1 MTLPLASLAAPRPSF
16 FIGHLPIYGDLVLAP
31 LDGYSDLP
39 FRTLC
44 RDFGSAMS
52 YTEFVN
58 VNEIKFARQD
68 HGHVWHKLKFLPSE
82 HPVAYQIYGHEEDR
96 LVEVALKLQDFG
108 PDIIDINL
116 GCSIRDIAE
125 RGAGAG
131 LLRDPLK
138 IGRIFAQ
145 LSHSL
150 TLPFTAKIRLGWDD
164 HTRNYRV
171 VARILEDNGASL
183 IAVHGRTKAQAF
195 TGQADWDA
203 IAEVKQAVKIP
214 VLGNGDVRTVADI
227 DRLKA
232 HTRCDGVMIGRAAIG
247 HPWIFARR
255 DREQISLDERLT
267 VVRRHLARQIDF
279 YGPAGL
285 VLFRKQTVRYFMHLP
300 HGKDLRVPLLS
311 CTTPEDFERLLQAW
325 ESQRGL

>member
-1 MTLPLASLAAPRPSF
+1 MTLAPAPDASLRPSF
-16 FIGHLPIYGDLVLAP
+16 FVRHIPVYGDLVLAP

-44 RDFGSAMS
+44 REFGSAMS

-68 HGHVWHKLKFLPSE
+68 RGHAWHKLKFLPE
-82 HPVAYQIYGHEEDR
+82 ERPVAYQLYGHEEDR
-96 LVEVALKLQDFG
+96 LIEVALRLQDFE

-116 GCSIRDIAE
+116 GCSIHDIAE

-131 LLRDPLK
+131 LLRDPAK

-145 LSHSL
+145 LSRSL
-150 TLPFTAKIRLGWDD
+150 SVPVTAKIRLGWDD
-164 HTRNYRV
+164 QSRNYRD
-171 VARILEDNGASL
+171 VARILQDNGASL

-203 IAEVKQAVKIP
+203 IAEVKQTVSVP
-214 VLGNGDVRTVADI
+214 VLGNGDVHTVADI
-227 DRLKA
+227 DRLKG
-232 HTRCDGVMIGRAAIG
+232 HTHCDGVMIGRAAIG
-247 HPWIFARR
+247 NPWIFARR
-255 DREQISLDERLT
+255 DREQISLDERLA
-267 VVRRHLARQIDF
+267 VVRRHLARQVDF

-285 VLFRKQTVRYFMHLP
+285 VLFRKQTVRYFMFLP
-300 HGKDLRVPLLS
+300 HGKELRVPLLS
-311 CTTPEDFERLLQAW
+311 CTTPEEYERLLQAW
-325 ESQRGL
+325 ENQRGV

>member
-1 MTLPLASLAAPRPSF
+1 M
-16 FIGHLPIYGDLVLAP
+16 
-31 LDGYSDLP
+31 
-39 FRTLC
+39 
-44 RDFGSAMS
+44 
-52 YTEFVN
+52 
-58 VNEIKFARQD
+58 
-68 HGHVWHKLKFLPSE
+68 
-82 HPVAYQIYGHEEDR
+82 
-96 LVEVALKLQDFG
+96 EVAAKLQDMG

-145 LSHSL
+145 LARTL
-150 TLPFTAKIRLGWDD
+150 TLPYTAKIRLGWDD
-164 HTRNYRV
+164 QTRNYRL
-171 VARILEDNGASL
+171 VARILEETGASL

-214 VLGNGDVRTVADI
+214 VLGNGDVHTVADI
-227 DRLKA
+227 DQLKA
-232 HTRCDGVMIGRAAIG
+232 RTGCDGVMIGRAAIG

-255 DREQISLDERLT
+255 DREQISMEERLEM
-267 VVRRHLARQIDF
+267 VRRHLARQIDF

-285 VLFRKQTVRYFMHLP
+285 VLFRKQTVRYFMNLP
-300 HGKDLRVPLLS
+300 HGKNLRVPLLS
-311 CTTPEDFERLLQAW
+311 CATPEEFEHLLQGW